1 MKKQMNKILDLLV
14 FTNLPIK
21 KKFLLFSLGTFF
33 WFIVVSAIGLV
44 TMFEMNSKSQRI
56 VDVIEP
62 HQRTGH
68 IIIRKLRGVS
78 ISVHK
83 IFIVEERD
91 KINSNLLKAKTRIE
105 DARSYLNTLLH
116 SGRIKDYS
124 RGTGQ
129 FYSEFNV
136 VSLQDTQKRKYIE
149 DVREKV
155 EILDK
160 LIDEF
165 VDIKISNSDKSILES
180 TLLEI
185 DILIRNTITVVNEY
199 IISLDKEWQTFSSII
214 KTRLALSIV
223 LTITVLFVSAILS
236 TFFGILIARS
246 LSNPVKQLKE
256 QIRALSDGEID
267 LNKKLA
273 VTSMDEIGELTKEF
287 NRLMDSINCITNF
300 KKIVEEDDSL
310 QDIYFRLGK
319 IFIEQL
325 KIEGCVIYEVVENGS
340 LMKIVFPP
348 EAEEIELNC
357 SKEIY
362 TNCDLCRAKR
372 TGHLVSSID
381 FPEVCKY
388 YLDSKE
394 NSHVC
399 LPIIFGGF
407 VRGIVQI
414 ICRLSDTC
422 TIYDI
427 KNKISRAEQYIKEV
441 QPVLEAKKLL
451 KTLHES
457 SIKDTVTGLYN
468 RRFLEE
474 GFEKISAGA
483 IRRGSV
489 LGLLMCDLDFFKQV
503 NDTYGHDAGDA
514 ILKATANCIKN
525 TLRASDIVIRFGGEE
540 FLVIIVDTKAGYSI
554 AIAEKIRE
562 KISALK
568 IQVRTE
574 VLTKTISIGV
584 SEFPI
589 DTENFW
595 EAIKYA
601 DVALYKAK
609 ETGRNKVV
617 RFEMAMWTEEKY

>member
-1 MKKQMNKILDLLV
+1 MNKILDLLV